1 MLNVKDILSLEFY
14 KKSPFHGSLNGIRY
28 RVEKIEVDG
37 EAKLKCTTWPEPLS
51 FDATDESL
59 MEYYET
65 TFDDEGLLDIVGHI
79 NSKVT
84 PDDR

>member
-1 MLNVKDILSLEFY
+1 MLDVKDILSLEFY
-14 KKSPFHGSLNGIRY
+14 KKSPFHGSLDGIRY
-28 RVEKIEVDG
+28 RIEKVEVDG

-65 TFDDEGLLDIVGHI
+65 TFDNEGLEDITDYI
-79 NSKVT
+79 NGKV
-84 PDDR
+84 